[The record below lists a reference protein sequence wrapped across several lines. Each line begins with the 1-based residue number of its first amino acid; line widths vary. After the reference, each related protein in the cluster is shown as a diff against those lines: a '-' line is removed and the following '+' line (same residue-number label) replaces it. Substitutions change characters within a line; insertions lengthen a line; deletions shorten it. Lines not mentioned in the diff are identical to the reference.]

1 MYLINK
7 AIKDRCFGHML
18 LIILLSVFTKI
29 EEIQLLSKGL
39 NSVNSVIGCELR
51 ADVVQYLAVS

>member
-1 MYLINK
+1 MFWSH
-7 AIKDRCFGHML
+7 AAHHSVVCVHKDR
-18 LIILLSVFTKI
+18 
-29 EEIQLLSKGL
+29 GL